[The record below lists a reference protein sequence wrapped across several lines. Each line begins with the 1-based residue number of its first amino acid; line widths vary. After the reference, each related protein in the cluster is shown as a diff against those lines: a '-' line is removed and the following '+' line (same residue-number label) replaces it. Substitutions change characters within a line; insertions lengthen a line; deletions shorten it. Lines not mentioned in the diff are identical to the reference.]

1 MSGRNAV
8 PAPRRPL
15 SPTVLH
21 ILLSLA
27 EGARHGYSIKQ
38 EAETRSEG
46 AVRLG
51 PGTLYEAIQ
60 RLQEAGLIRETSGD
74 EDPVNGQEAQRRYY
88 TLTPRGK
95 RLLREEIQ
103 QLGRVVDYARTRP
116 ELA

>member
-1 MSGRNAV
+1 MV
-8 PAPRRPL
+8 PEPRRPL

-21 ILLSLA
+21 ILLALA

-38 EAETRSEG
+38 EAESRSEG

-60 RLQEAGLIRETSGD
+60 RLQDAGLIRETGGD
-74 EDPVNGQEAQRRYY
+74 GDPINGQEAQRRYY
-88 TLTPRGK
+88 ALTARGK
-95 RLLREEIQ
+95 RLLRDEIQ
-103 QLGRVVDYARTRP
+103 QLGRIVDYARTRP